1 MNDAAANQTAQNVT
15 SPREASRYDGAGPL
29 RPAIT
34 VGISGGSGA
43 VYAVRL
49 LGILPRYYERVHV
62 VMSNAARQVLAAET
76 EVEAP
81 ASGPWRLP
89 GATADESERVVVWN
103 NQNYNAPFASGS
115 NCPEQMIIVPCS
127 MSSAA
132 SIAHGVDQN
141 LMHHAAG
148 VIIKEKKQLVIV
160 PRETPLSAIH
170 LRNLLTLAELGV
182 TVIPAMPGFY
192 GGQSTFDDLIDFVLQ
207 KILNQLKIGLTL
219 SKRWGSNG

>member
-1 MNDAAANQTAQNVT
+1 MSADQVAQ
-15 SPREASRYDGAGPL
+15 PL
-29 RPAIT
+29 RRAAIT

-49 LGILPRYYERVHV
+49 LQLLPRYYNRVNV
-62 VMSNAARQVLAAET
+62 VLSNASRQVIAQELA
-76 EVEAP
+76 VDVP
-81 ASGPWRLP
+81 GPGAWRLP
-89 GATADESERVVVWN
+89 DASEEEGERVVIWN
-103 NQNYNAPFASGS
+103 NQDYSAPFASGS
-115 NCPEQMIIVPCS
+115 NAPEQMVIVPCS
-127 MSSAA
+127 MSTAA

-148 VIIKEKKQLVIV
+148 VIIKEKRELIIV

-192 GGQSTFDDLIDFVLQ
+192 GGQSTFDDLITFVLQ
-207 KILNQLKIGLTL
+207 KILNHLKIDARLAR
-219 SKRWGSNG
+219 KWGE

>member
-1 MNDAAANQTAQNVT
+1 M
-15 SPREASRYDGAGPL
+15 SEPAGL
-29 RPAIT
+29 RPSIT
-34 VGISGGSGA
+34 VGISGSSGSI
-43 VYAVRL
+43 YALRML
-49 LGILPRYYERVHV
+49 RILPRYYRQVNV
-62 VMSNAARQVLAAET
+62 VMSNASRQVLAQET

-81 ASGPWRLP
+81 PSGPWLLQD
-89 GATADESERVVVWN
+89 GAGEQGSVMVWN

-115 NCPEQMIIVPCS
+115 NCAEQMLIVPCS
-127 MSSAA
+127 MSTVA

-148 VIIKEKKQLVIV
+148 VAIKEKKQLIIV

-192 GGQSTFDDLIDFVLQ
+192 SGQSTFDDLVDFVVQ
-207 KILNQLKIGLTL
+207 KILNQLKIDLKL
-219 SKRWGSNG
+219 SRKWGESAPQGVAAEGTERNQ